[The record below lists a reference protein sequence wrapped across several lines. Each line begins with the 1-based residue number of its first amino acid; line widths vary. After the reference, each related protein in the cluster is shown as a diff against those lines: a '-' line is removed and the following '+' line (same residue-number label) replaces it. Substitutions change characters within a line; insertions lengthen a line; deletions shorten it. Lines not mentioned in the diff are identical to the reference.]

1 MNGQNIYV
9 KLINMNVKTPFL
21 KQDLYTNSYSL
32 IYNSKVNYRRIKRLM
47 KEVKKRLELEN
58 GKIKVNFLAL

>member
-1 MNGQNIYV
+1 MGKNICV

-21 KQDLYTNSYSL
+21 KQDLDTNNYSL
-32 IYNSKVNYRRIKRLM
+32 VYNSKVNYRRIKRLM
-47 KEVKKRLELEN
+47 KEAKKRLELEN